1 VQGKQKQQKR
11 TTTFFEF
18 CNASSGTLLCTDVAA
33 RGLDIPYV
41 DYVVQYDPASDPR
54 EYIHR
59 VGRTARA
66 GKIGKSLLFLLP
78 SELGF
83 LRFLKVAKVP
93 LNEYSF
99 PADRIANVQ
108 GQLEKLIAK
117 NYLLHQS
124 ARDGFRA
131 YLQAYASYSLKKI
144 FDVNAL
150 DLVKVGKSFG
160 FPVPPK
166 VNISVGTSLKATK
179 KRKPGQT
186 TSDEESDGDDDADAA
201 DSDTGGVARPVAS
214 GGYESD
220 EEKGTNMGGKRTST
234 TQSQGFRGGRGGGR
248 GGARGGG
255 RGRGNGRGRGK

>member
-1 VQGKQKQQKR
+1 M
-11 TTTFFEF
+11 
-18 CNASSGTLLCTDVAA
+18 LLCTDVAA

-78 SELGF
+78 RCVPSLPARCPPYPCLRSDPVALLFLACSELGF

-166 VNISVGTSLKATK
+166 VNISVGTSLKTTK

-186 TSDEESDGDDDADAA
+186 TSDEDDDED
-201 DSDTGGVARPVAS
+201 DDEEEDEGVPKPV
-214 GGYESD
+214 GGYESE
-220 EEKGTNMGGKRTST
+220 EEKGTNMGGKRTSSST
-234 TQSQGFRGGRGGGR
+234 GFRGRGRGGGGR
-248 GGARGGG
+248 GGARGRGS
-255 RGRGNGRGRGK
+255 RGRGGK

>member
-1 VQGKQKQQKR
+1 M
-11 TTTFFEF
+11 
-18 CNASSGTLLCTDVAA
+18 
-33 RGLDIPYV
+33 
-41 DYVVQYDPASDPR
+41 
-54 EYIHR
+54 
-59 VGRTARA
+59 
-66 GKIGKSLLFLLP
+66 
-78 SELGF
+78 
-83 LRFLKVAKVP
+83 P

-186 TSDEESDGDDDADAA
+186 TSDEESDGDDSDAA
-201 DSDTGGVARPVAS
+201 DSDSGGVARPVAT

-234 TQSQGFRGGRGGGR
+234 AQSQGFRGGRGGSR

>member
-1 VQGKQKQQKR
+1 M
-11 TTTFFEF
+11 
-18 CNASSGTLLCTDVAA
+18 
-33 RGLDIPYV
+33 
-41 DYVVQYDPASDPR
+41 
-54 EYIHR
+54 
-59 VGRTARA
+59 
-66 GKIGKSLLFLLP
+66 
-78 SELGF
+78 
-83 LRFLKVAKVP
+83 AKVP

-166 VNISVGTSLKATK
+166 VNISVGTSLKTTK

-186 TSDEESDGDDDADAA
+186 TSDEEDEEDDEEEDE
-201 DSDTGGVARPVAS
+201 GVPKSV
-214 GGYESD
+214 GGYESE
-220 EEKGTNMGGKRTST
+220 EEKGTNMGGKRTSSST
-234 TQSQGFRGGRGGGR
+234 GFRGRGRGGGGR
-248 GGARGGG
+248 GGARGRGS
-255 RGRGNGRGRGK
+255 RGRGGK